1 MFLSCPNLQECF
13 ASKSL
18 YRCCAGRH
26 FYGAENEIWA
36 GFGPPV
42 SNTEKKI
49 GADYEQLLRVIFS
62 SFQGQKN
69 NFFFFKYCSTC
80 TKKLH
85 KMKVRNQKRFFKI

>member
-69 NFFFFKYCSTC
+69 IFFFSNIVAPALKSCI
-80 TKKLH
+80 K
-85 KMKVRNQKRFFKI
+85 

>member
-69 NFFFFKYCSTC
+69 TYFFSNIVAPALKSCI
-80 TKKLH
+80 K
-85 KMKVRNQKRFFKI
+85 